1 MNIRNIKLELTVAL
15 MNNLSSGNYL
25 GKVKDLMRGF
35 SNQVGAF
42 RGEEVVNDTD
52 LDNDHSLKTMALE
65 YDNCIVNIDLVT
77 NNTTRMVYVN
87 RFDLAA

>member
-15 MNNLSSGNYL
+15 MNNLSSENYL
-25 GKVKDLMRGF
+25 GEVKDLMQGF
-35 SNQVGAF
+35 QSQVGDF

-77 NNTTRMVYVN
+77 NNTTRTVYVN